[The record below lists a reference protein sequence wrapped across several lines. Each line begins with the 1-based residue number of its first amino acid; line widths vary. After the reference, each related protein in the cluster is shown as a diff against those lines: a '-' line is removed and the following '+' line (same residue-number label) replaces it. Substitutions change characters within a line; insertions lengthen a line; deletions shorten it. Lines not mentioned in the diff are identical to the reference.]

1 MPDRVTNTST
11 RDELYQ
17 EVRRLQSK
25 LAGVQN
31 AADIGIEEAGE
42 IWVRQTPSNMTQET
56 AAIVLAASQAISL
69 KRIANSLNVEG
80 NYRRRAENLEAML
93 GTLVDA
99 CERSGVTQIPAG
111 SRRPDLEQLRAIID
125 SAKCFLP

>member
-1 MPDRVTNTST
+1 MNVGLGST

-17 EVRRLQSK
+17 EVLRLQRK
-25 LAGVQN
+25 LAETQN
-31 AADIGIEEAGE
+31 ESDA
-42 IWVRQTPSNMTQET
+42 
-56 AAIVLAASQAISL
+56 VLRYQGKIY
-69 KRIANSLNVEG
+69 V
-80 NYRRRAENLEAML
+80 RAEHLEDML